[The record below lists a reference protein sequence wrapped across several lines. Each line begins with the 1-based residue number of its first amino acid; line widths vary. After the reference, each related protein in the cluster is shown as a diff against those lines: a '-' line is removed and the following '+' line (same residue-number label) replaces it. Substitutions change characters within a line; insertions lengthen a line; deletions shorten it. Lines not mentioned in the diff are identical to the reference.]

1 MLILIS
7 ILIVAMFIIL
17 FHKKIKKHANIFY
30 IISGLIAIGFVL
42 YFQFNLGNQ
51 VPKDINKYV
60 VTIFSRSAVSTAL
73 FTIVMYTG
81 VLDKKLNITKKLL
94 SVRGE
99 LSIIAC
105 ILTLGHNVLYG
116 KTYFVTLFV
125 DHTALTWGK
134 LIAALISLVLIAM
147 MLPLMI
153 TSFPSVRKKI
163 PFKKWKAIQRLA
175 YVFYGLIY
183 VHVMVLFLPKI
194 QKDKLFDIA
203 IYTVIFGLYFVARV
217 YRYLKDKEIKAN
229 RKLKLSPSV

>member
-125 DHTALTWGK
+125 DHTALTWAK

>member
-30 IISGLIAIGFVL
+30 IISGLIAIGFIL

-73 FTIVMYTG
+73 FTIIMYIG

-94 SVRGE
+94 SIRGE

-125 DHTALTWGK
+125 DHTALTWPK

-194 QKDKLFDIA
+194 QGDKLFDIA
-203 IYTVIFGLYFVARV
+203 IYTSIFGLYFVARV
-217 YRYLKDKEIKAN
+217 HKYFKDKEITVN
-229 RKLKLSPSV
+229 RKLKLSIGV

>member
-1 MLILIS
+1 VLILIS

-116 KTYFVTLFV
+116 NTYFVTLFV
-125 DHTALTWGK
+125 DHTTLTWAK

-183 VHVMVLFLPKI
+183 VHVMVLFIPKI

-217 YRYLKDKEIKAN
+217 CRYLKDKEIKAN

>member
-30 IISGLIAIGFVL
+30 IIAGLIAIGFVL

-81 VLDKKLNITKKLL
+81 VFDKKLNITKKLL

-125 DHTALTWGK
+125 DHTALTWAK

-229 RKLKLSPSV
+229 RKLKLSHSV